1 MGLRAKGIYQRNLS
15 ASNNFNAGAH
25 YKNKTGRYELYAHY
39 LNQNVNNEENGG
51 IKTLDQFLGGDSRF
65 NNRLNMEVNLNNTE
79 SFFSYRRYYLSHDFG
94 LFQINDAF
102 PLKIRHMLMHEGI
115 NTITLRTEQKLLYN
129 QCTDIINGFLP
140 STKNTLKNLLML

>member
-94 LFQINDAF
+94 LFRINDAF

-115 NTITLRTEQKLLYN
+115 NTITLRTEQKAITQPMPQILSVV
-129 QCTDIINGFLP
+129 LP
-140 STKNTLKNLLML
+140 STKIF